1 MHVHSCSE
9 GFTTA
14 RARAE
19 WLREHGLTLTDDNSG
34 LVADPDPKAPLYF
47 WQLHSLLG
55 WRRIEGIVRAFYE
68 RVYADTGKRLLTRTN
83 ISTRIHLPD
92 IECHLKSLLV
102 Q

>member
-19 WLREHGLTLTDDNSG
+19 WLREHGLTLTDANSG

-55 WRRIEGIVRAFYE
+55 WRKIEGIVRAFYE
-68 RVYADTGKRLLTRTN
+68 RIYADTGKRSSRDVP
-83 ISTRIHLPD
+83 SHPIHAHRCG
-92 IECHLKSLLV
+92 CHPRS
-102 Q
+102 